1 MMFENLNEDIVR
13 NLAAQFNTFP
23 DALRVATDGFVPGDE
38 SPSFYMG
45 YISAVMT
52 LGSLLS
58 EQKVAINYD
67 VLVALASKAAILR
80 QGLIAEEDDAAWIE
94 KLNEWLEANYRLE
107 KTGANRH

>member
-1 MMFENLNEDIVR
+1 MLENLNEDIIGK
-13 NLAAQFNTFP
+13 LAAQFNTFP
-23 DALRVATDGFVPGDE
+23 DVLRMATDGYVPTDE

-58 EQKVAINYD
+58 EQKVPINYD
-67 VLVALASKAAILR
+67 VLVALASKAALLR
-80 QGLIAEEDDAAWIE
+80 QDLIGEEGDTAWID

-107 KTGANRH
+107 KTNSNPH